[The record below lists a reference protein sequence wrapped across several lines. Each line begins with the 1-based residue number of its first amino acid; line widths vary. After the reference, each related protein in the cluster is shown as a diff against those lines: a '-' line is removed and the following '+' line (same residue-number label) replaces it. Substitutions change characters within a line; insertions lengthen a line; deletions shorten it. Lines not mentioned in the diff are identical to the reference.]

1 MSDIMRF
8 SRDISPLA
16 GSFDVNDRLRPAS
29 VLDIFQ
35 DAAARHAEILGCG
48 YLTMLNKNRL
58 WVLLRNHYEVV
69 KYPYYTQEFV
79 VSTWPKQGRLDF
91 DRSYLLCDKNGEVL
105 IKGVSKWCVIDAVS
119 RRLVKDTRVEY
130 PGSCPQELACLPAVK
145 LAVPQEGQSCGMFT
159 AGLSDLDHNGHMN
172 NTRYADILQ
181 NCLEKDEGITE
192 LDFNY
197 LHEMS
202 LGDCLEV
209 YKKREGDK
217 LYVWGVRETVACFVA
232 AATVSKTLNSYK

>member
-8 SRDISPLA
+8 SREISPLA
-16 GSFDVNDRLRPAS
+16 GSFDANDLMRPAS

-35 DAAARHAEILGCG
+35 DAAARHAELLGCG
-48 YLTMLNKNRL
+48 YQAMLNKNRL
-58 WVLLRNHYEVV
+58 WVLLRNHYRVV
-69 KYPYYTQEFV
+69 KYPYYTQELV

-105 IKGVSKWCVIDAVS
+105 IKGISKWCVIDATT

-130 PGSCPQELACLPAVK
+130 PEQCPQELACSPAVK
-145 LAVPQEGQSCGMFT
+145 LALPRDGEKCACFT
-159 AGLSDLDHNGHMN
+159 AGISDLDHNGHMN

-181 NCLEKDEGITE
+181 NCLEKNEGITE

-202 LGDCLEV
+202 LGDGIEV

-217 LYVWGVRETVACFVA
+217 LQVWGVRDGVACFIA
-232 AATVSKTLNSYK
+232 EATVKKI